1 MGSSGRSVLVRP
13 GLFLAVVVL
22 LLLPSAAAAIE
33 LDDVY
38 RMSGSFRVCVEDGL
52 RVYFPEPCTA
62 VMPRIMATLRRVRDR
77 VMARYA
83 DQSRFEVSVILIDHD
98 DREGSFSDPKFDTV
112 TISLTEEIGAL
123 STRGYSFEDRFA
135 LRLSNILLLRALG
148 PAKIA
153 LKRRLGILSMP
164 PWFLEGLALYN
175 AFPLDALH
183 VSRLYDMA
191 RSNRLYSMDDLSL
204 INSRDDLVREEMTFQ
219 AHAMMQFLHSRSRPD
234 AGYRLLKRIAQK
246 PIRFD
251 ELFRQEFGLTL
262 KDAFREFSSFVQAE
276 CRRTDCRDRKAGV
289 SAGDFGGGRFY
300 QGLRHSPADGSWVWV
315 SSANRREETYD
326 LWRLPPGA
334 KGARGNARTILRNVH
349 PSLLVDRES
358 GMIYIGKYYVNT
370 ARQRRLEL
378 WCVPPQG
385 KPRPFVREAG
395 SFRPLSIEGGRL
407 WYLNVTRGLTFVK
420 SVSLGE
426 EPVPRT
432 EFAFPPY
439 LRPLD
444 VAVDARRGE
453 LLYVVQDGIRRQL
466 VSLPLPEPGATI
478 SSEPGL
484 SGGRILHAADGMIR
498 YPTVAG
504 SDILFCAEI
513 ENRTLQLHRIAGGAS
528 AAVRLTQVPGGVW
541 DYTLASDGHPLVVTL
556 QDGGF
561 RPVLADLASPLA
573 RPATTTPSLFDNPA
587 FTASGA
593 VCIPSD
599 TGTIKSVPYTPEYR
613 SSFWLP
619 KISRDDQGAVFGIY
633 SYRSDR
639 LDRDRIEFSPTYGF
653 KSRKWGY
660 TGGYQH
666 RFGLFRVNTAV
677 EDRVIRKSYLS
688 NSYYE
693 RVRSQDFS
701 FGYPFSLSTSITAGV
716 NLTHRGIAEYPD
728 KGEVPSVGRDHSLYG
743 TVYHRAIRT
752 EPFWQIFPRKGRE
765 VTASWRRGTSMAAGE
780 LIYDSFGV
788 RWNEFVPLGRSGWV
802 ASLRGWFAEDDKENE
817 IRRPDDLNLGGSDFL
832 RGYAGSVRYGDSLRA
847 ASVHLGRTLPLSF
860 PWLRAWVQKE
870 IIVGEAFWEMGD
882 VRTQGRP
889 FRYLYD
895 HGFELRSRW
904 LLLRRIPLTFRTG
917 IAWPHDGGTSH
928 SYVAFDITTLSGL
941 VQ

>member
-1 MGSSGRSVLVRP
+1 MGSSGRYVLGRP
-13 GLFLAVVVL
+13 GLFLAIVSL
-22 LLLPSAAAAIE
+22 LFMASVTHGIE

-52 RVYFPEPCTA
+52 RVYFPEACNP
-62 VMPRIMATLRRVRDR
+62 VMPRILSTLRRVRDR

-83 DQSRFEVSVILIDHD
+83 DQGRFEVSVILIDHD
-98 DREGSFSDPKFDTV
+98 DREGSFSDPKFDTI

-135 LRLSNILLLRALG
+135 LRLSNLLILRALG

-204 INSRDDLVREEMTFQ
+204 INSRDDLVREEMSFQ
-219 AHAMMQFLHSRSRPD
+219 AHALMLFLHNRSRPD

-262 KDAFREFSSFVQAE
+262 KEAFREFSSFVQAE
-276 CRRTDCRDRKAGV
+276 CRRHECRDRKAAP

-300 QGLRHSPADGSWVWV
+300 QGLRHSRADGAWVWV

-349 PSLLVDRES
+349 PSLLVDQKS
-358 GMIYIGKYYVNT
+358 GAIYIGRYFVNDL
-370 ARQRRLEL
+370 RQRRLEL
-378 WCVPPQG
+378 WCVPLKG
-385 KPRPFVREAG
+385 KPFPFVREAG
-395 SFRPLSIEGGRL
+395 SFRPLVIEDGRL
-407 WYLNVTRGLTFVK
+407 WYLNITRGMTIVK
-420 SVSLGE
+420 SVALE
-426 EPVPRT
+426 EPSTPRI
-432 EFAFPPY
+432 EFEFPPY

-444 VAVDARRGE
+444 VAVDAGRGE
-453 LLYVVQDGIRRQL
+453 LLYVLQDGIHRQL
-466 VSLPLPEPGATI
+466 VSIPLPAAGETKAGVPRLPTA
-478 SSEPGL
+478 
-484 SGGRILHAADGMIR
+484 RILHSADGMIR
-498 YPTVAG
+498 YPMVWG
-504 SDILFCAEI
+504 SDILFCAEV

-528 AAVRLTQVPGGVW
+528 EAVRLTQIPGGVW
-541 DYTLASDGHPLVVTL
+541 DYTLGPDGLPIVVTL

-561 RPVLADLASPLA
+561 RPVLADLTAPLTDLGT
-573 RPATTTPSLFDNPA
+573 ATTSMFDNRS
-587 FTASGA
+587 FTASSTA
-593 VCIPSD
+593 CPPSVSEQVQ
-599 TGTIKSVPYTPEYR
+599 SVPYKPEYR

-633 SYRSDR
+633 SYRADR

-653 KSRKWGY
+653 KSREWGY

-677 EDRVIRKSYLS
+677 EDRIVRKSYLS

-701 FGYPFSLSTSITAGV
+701 FSYPFSLSTSITAGV

-743 TVYHRAIRT
+743 IMYHRAIRT

-788 RWNEFVPLGRSGWV
+788 RWNEFVPLGCTNWV
-802 ASLRGWFAEDDKENE
+802 ATLRGWFAEDDKQDE

-832 RGYAGSVRYGDSLRA
+832 RGYSGSVRYGDSLRA
-847 ASVHLGRTLPLSF
+847 ASIHLGRTIPLSF
-860 PWLRAWVQKE
+860 PWLRAWIQKE
-870 IIVGEAFWEMGD
+870 IVVGEAFWEMGD
-882 VRTQGRP
+882 VRTQGRE

-895 HGFELRSRW
+895 HGFEVRSRW
-904 LLLRRIPLTFRTG
+904 LLLRRIPLTFRAG
-917 IAWPHDGGTSH
+917 VAWPHDGGMRH